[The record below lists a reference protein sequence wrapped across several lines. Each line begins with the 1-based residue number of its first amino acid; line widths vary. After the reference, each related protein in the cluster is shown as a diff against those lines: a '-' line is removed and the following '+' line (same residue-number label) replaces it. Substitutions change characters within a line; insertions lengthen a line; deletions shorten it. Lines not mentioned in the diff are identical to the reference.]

1 MTVSGTNKRCA
12 QRGAAGTSQQRRLS
26 VCQAIQS
33 QPMDR
38 CRLSSHLAGNSGSFL
53 PSFLLCVCVCVTEQQ
68 RERERH
74 RIPLFSK
81 AINHIPKRNKEE
93 EEEGDDSTTT
103 TTIKSRLDLFKALS
117 SLEAQSSCSFV
128 GPIFTQKRRNHPS
141 RKSPLVSLDL
151 PENGVVQQ
159 DINHVNHDDDS
170 DMHTMD
176 GRHTHDKT
184 STELCRS
191 SSSPDS
197 HQNILLDHEQQ
208 Q

>member
-1 MTVSGTNKRCA
+1 MRAEGCGRNVTAT
-12 QRGAAGTSQQRRLS
+12 TF
-26 VCQAIQS
+26 VC
-33 QPMDR
+33 
-38 CRLSSHLAGNSGSFL
+38 LSSHPIPTDGSVPFVQPSCRKFWFFPSFL
-53 PSFLLCVCVCVTEQQ
+53 PSVCVCVCVCDGET
-68 RERERH
+68 ERERH

-141 RKSPLVSLDL
+141 HKSPLVSLNL

-197 HQNILLDHEQQ
+197 HQDILLDHEQQ
-208 Q
+208 